1 MRFRLAK
8 SFTQAKRS
16 LPENNNNN
24 KIYLQLYVDDNSY
37 ANTEFYISDIKN

>member
-16 LPENNNNN
+16 LPVNNNNN
-24 KIYLQLYVDDNSY
+24 KIYLQLYVDDSSY